1 MSTTQRLLGRGK
13 AISCCSKRMK
23 IRPWVSWKNQ
33 TLVKKTGSVYTSPT
47 NKQKI
52 KEANSCRFIHGLS
65 VGSRHCSNEKL
76 HGRQQRVRIHF
87 TGNRLLFSLRLD
99 KTLQSA
105 KGSEMVD
112 ALRSI
117 LAMGRNPMTLFT
129 DKGKEYCNS
138 NVRNVLKQRGID
150 NFAS

>member
-1 MSTTQRLLGRGK
+1 MSTTQRLLGHGK

-23 IRPWVSWKNQ
+23 IRTWVSWKNQ

-52 KEANSCRFIHGLS
+52 KEANSCRSIHGLS

-76 HGRQQRVRIHF
+76 HGQQQRVWIHF

-99 KTLQSA
+99 KTFTIGQRKRDGRCPPFDTRHGKKSHDTVYGQR
-105 KGSEMVD
+105 KG
-112 ALRSI
+112 I
-117 LAMGRNPMTLFT
+117 L
-129 DKGKEYCNS
+129 
-138 NVRNVLKQRGID
+138 
-150 NFAS
+150 

>member
-33 TLVKKTGSVYTSPT
+33 TWLIKQEAFTLHRQINRKLKRRTVVVPFMDYQWGADTAVVRSYMDNNSGYGFILLV
-47 NKQKI
+47 I
-52 KEANSCRFIHGLS
+52 DFF
-65 VGSRHCSNEKL
+65 SRYVWTKP
-76 HGRQQRVRIHF
+76 
-87 TGNRLLFSLRLD
+87 
-99 KTLQSA
+99 LQSA